1 MSWPTGHEPTQAAD
15 WPAFDEIGWADYWSI
30 QDWMTWHKAMVSAYG
45 LTAANQRF
53 LQAWNQDSLTHSAPL
68 SARSFDSDFRDYAKA
83 NGFFDAL
90 YGGSLAVLAKPLGIV
105 SDAGDAVSAIGDG
118 VKSSG
123 TWLKWLLPVAVIVLL
138 YFYTRRAAA
147 PALK

>member
-1 MSWPTGHEPTQAAD
+1 
-15 WPAFDEIGWADYWSI
+15 
-30 QDWMTWHKAMVSAYG
+30 MTWHKAMVSAYG